1 MHEHDRAERCCPVPA
16 RGAEAV
22 GQNGEHQVADLVN
35 QLVLGSAAMASSGDT
50 HLDGW
55 SRPVLLASSVRLRLG
70 LAGSLPRGQRS
81 VGEGGKFSR
90 GTWQSLKKHLISHT
104 SFALKV
110 DMMS

>member
-1 MHEHDRAERCCPVPA
+1 MPA
-16 RGAEAV
+16 RGAEAAE
-22 GQNGEHQVADLVN
+22 QHRDLRAADLVN

-50 HLDGW
+50 RPGSW
-55 SRPVLLASSVRLRLG
+55 SRPVLLAPSIRLRLG

-90 GTWQSLKKHLISHT
+90 STWQSLKEHIMSPT

-110 DMMS
+110 DMLS